1 MKKQS
6 NILEQLLGLKE
17 NGKKAFAVLIDP
29 DDISPKRVSEL
40 AILCQEAGVD
50 YVLFGGS
57 IMLTNHLE
65 NCIVAFKAKS
75 NIPVLLFPGSPS
87 QLTKEADALLFLS
100 LLSGRNPELLIGQQ
114 VVSAPAVKAS
124 GLEVLGTA
132 YLLIDGGVPT
142 TVSYMSHS
150 APLPRNK
157 PDLALCT
164 AWAAELMG
172 FKLLYMDA
180 GSGAQYPISE
190 KMISKVSSNVDIP
203 LIVGGGIRDAEGVRK
218 AFEAGAQVVVV
229 GNAIEK
235 DVSLLAEMSAIAKSM
250 VDV

>member
-1 MKKQS
+1 M
-6 NILEQLLGLKE
+6 
-17 NGKKAFAVLIDP
+17 IDP
-29 DDISPKRVSEL
+29 DDISPERVSEL

-65 NCIVAFKAKS
+65 NCIIAFKVKTD
-75 NIPVLLFPGSPS
+75 IPVLLFPGSPS
-87 QLTKEADALLFLS
+87 QLCKEADALLFLS

-150 APLPRNK
+150 APIPRNK

-190 KMISKVSSNVDIP
+190 KMISKVSSNVAIP
-203 LIVGGGIRDAEGVRK
+203 LIGGGGLRDAEGVKK

-235 DVSLLAEMSAIAKSM
+235 DFSLLMEMSAIAKSI
-250 VDV
+250 VDA